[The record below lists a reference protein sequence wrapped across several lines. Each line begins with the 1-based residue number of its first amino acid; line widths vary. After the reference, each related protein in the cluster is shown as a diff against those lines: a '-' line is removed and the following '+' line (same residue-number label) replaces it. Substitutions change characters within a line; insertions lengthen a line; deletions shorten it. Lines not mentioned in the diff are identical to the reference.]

1 MTKATIALIAANSI
15 LLAVSAVALYK
26 KNHH

>member
-15 LLAVSAVALYK
+15 LLVVSAVALHK